1 MGVNRHAGHWG
12 IMAAMS
18 DTRYADLQDALLRCN
33 ALTDAAE
40 AHGTLTGALCAARS
54 YSLRDWLAEILPD
67 GQAAGV
73 AQNCLQDVFTSTRAA
88 LLAGDMEFAAL
99 LPADD
104 EALAVRMAA
113 LAEWCQGILYGL
125 GSGRLQ
131 DPAALGGEV
140 SEIIRDFTAIT
151 QVDVNPDDAEEASE
165 EAYVELVEF
174 VRVGTQLLFEQLE
187 PLREPP
193 VAPPG
198 VPFH

>member
-1 MGVNRHAGHWG
+1 
-12 IMAAMS
+12 
-18 DTRYADLQDALLRCN
+18 
-33 ALTDAAE
+33 
-40 AHGTLTGALCAARS
+40 
-54 YSLRDWLAEILPD
+54 
-67 GQAAGV
+67 
-73 AQNCLQDVFTSTRAA
+73 
-88 LLAGDMEFAAL
+88 
-99 LPADD
+99 
-104 EALAVRMAA
+104 